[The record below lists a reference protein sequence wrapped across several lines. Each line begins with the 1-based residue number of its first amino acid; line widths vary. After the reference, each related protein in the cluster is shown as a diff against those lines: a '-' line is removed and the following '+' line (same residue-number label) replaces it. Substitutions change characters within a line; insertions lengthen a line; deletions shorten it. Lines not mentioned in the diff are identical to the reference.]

1 MNNDEKLRKILKSVL
16 RLNLETVPDDIAYG
30 QYPQWDSLSHLTLI
44 LTLEEEFGITIPDE
58 DVQHLI
64 SLSLIKEWLESNE

>member
-16 RLNLETVPDDIAYG
+16 RLNLETVPDEIAYG